1 MSSASEL
8 VNIFKRFR
16 AEGTFAEGKVF
27 GTGHIHDTYK
37 IETKEASRD
46 YLLQKLNS
54 KIFTD
59 IPGLQENI
67 FRVSNHI
74 RQKLTENG
82 ESDIDRK
89 CLTVIKTNDGRTWF
103 RDHKGDYWRMFIFI
117 PDHHSFDEVK
127 NPIQAYEGGKAKGR
141 FQSLLSDLPGPRLN
155 ETIPYFHD
163 VERRLET
170 FHMALKEDA
179 VSRAERVKDEISF
192 VLARQEEM
200 KTIPR
205 LGQQGKIPLRITHN
219 DTKFNNILFD
229 EHDRALCLID
239 LDTVMPGYVHYD
251 FGDSIRTAA
260 NAAAEDEEDLSKV
273 YADLEIYEA
282 FTRGYLQQISNILE
296 PSEIEYLALAP
307 SFMTFV
313 MGLRF
318 LTDYIMGDVYYKI
331 HKPNHNILRSRA
343 QFRLIED
350 FEMKLETMKS
360 IISDIIN

>member
-1 MSSASEL
+1 MSSAGEL
-8 VNIFKRFR
+8 ENIFKQFR
-16 AEGTFAEGKVF
+16 AEGTFIEGKVF

-37 IETKEASRD
+37 IETGKAYRD

-54 KIFTD
+54 KVFTD

-74 RQKLTENG
+74 RQKLAGWGEN
-82 ESDIDRK
+82 DVDRK
-89 CLTVIKTNDGRTWF
+89 CLTVIKSHDDRTWF
-103 RDHKGDYWRMFIFI
+103 RDQKGDYWRMFIFI

-127 NPIQAYEGGKAKGR
+127 NPMQAYEGGRAIGC

-170 FHMALKEDA
+170 FHKALKEDA
-179 VSRAERVKDEISF
+179 VSRAGRVKDEISF

-200 KTIPR
+200 KIIPR
-205 LGQQGKIPLRITHN
+205 LGKQGKIPLRITHN

-229 EHDRALCLID
+229 KDGRALCLID

-260 NAAAEDEEDLSKV
+260 NTAAEDEEDLSKV
-273 YADLEIYEA
+273 HADLDTYEA
-282 FTRGYLQQISNILE
+282 FTRGYLHQISNILN
-296 PSEIEYLALAP
+296 PTEIEYLAFAP
-307 SFMTFV
+307 SLMTFI

-331 HKPNHNILRSRA
+331 HKPDHNILRSRA

-350 FEMKLETMKS
+350 FEMKLDRMKS
-360 IISDIIN
+360 IISDIIK